1 MSGVWVGQVTAL
13 LAKSLV
19 LWLGIL
25 ILAVLNGG
33 LRESVLSPAL
43 GGVAGQLV
51 SGIILSLC
59 IVLIA
64 WLAIPWLGA
73 LSQAEYLYIGVLWL
87 ILTVSFEVSFGRFIL
102 HQEWAELLDA
112 YRFRGGNIW
121 PIVLA
126 CTFIAPWL
134 AARMRGL
141 V

>member
-1 MSGVWVGQVTAL
+1 MTAL
-13 LAKSLV
+13 FTKALV
-19 LWLGIL
+19 LWFGIL
-25 ILAVLNGG
+25 VLAVLNGG
-33 LRESVLSPAL
+33 LRENVLNPAL

-51 SGIILSLC
+51 SGTVLSIC

-64 WLAIPWLGA
+64 WLAIPWFGA
-73 LSQAEYLYIGVLWL
+73 LTEPEYLYIGVLWL
-87 ILTVSFEVSFGRFIL
+87 ILTVNFEFSFGRFVL
-102 HQEWAELLDA
+102 DQSWAELFDA